1 VLMIDK
7 SAFLGGNST
16 KATSGINGAGT
27 RTQQAKGIADSAEI
41 FERDTLAGA
50 RGRAQPA
57 LIKVLTGE
65 SGDAVHW
72 LQDSFALDLSLVSR
86 LGGHSNERTH
96 RGKEKFP
103 GMTIT
108 YALMEALEAE
118 CDKGVAARAK
128 IISRASV
135 TRLLQSGGAVTGV
148 EYEVEGLKRTAHAS
162 CVVLATGGYAADFT
176 EGSLLRTHRPDIA
189 HLSTTNGPHC
199 TGDGIKLGL
208 SVGAGTIDMDM
219 VQVHPTGLVDPLEP
233 DAKVKFLAAEALRG
247 CGGILLDGSGNRFCN
262 ELGHR
267 DYVSNCMFKGKGP
280 FRLILQTKA
289 AAEINWHCKHYVG
302 RGLMK
307 FFDDGSALAR
317 EIGCSEAH
325 LASTFAAYSAAAAAG
340 TDSYGKKYFQNAPI
354 TMQDNFHVAVITPVL
369 HYCMGGIKVGPDTS
383 VLSPDGKPIA
393 GLFAAGEVM
402 GGVHGENRLGGS
414 SLLDCVVFGRVA
426 GRQALRLAGAAPVAA
441 AAAATKQPP
450 AATAA
455 AGGGRVFSMADVAK
469 HNTEKDCWVVVNG
482 QVPFPV
488 VRATRQIYPLTVK
501 RAISSRRRRK
511 AACVFVQCRS
521 MRRRC
526 ACRSWT

>member
-1 VLMIDK
+1 MSAHLQQRYIPTILADLSFGSGGGSVLLIDK
-7 SAFLGGNST
+7 SAYLGGNST

-27 RTQQAKGIADSAEI
+27 RTQQAKGIVDSAEI

-50 RGRAQPA
+50 RSRAQPA
-57 LIKVLTGE
+57 LIKVLAGE

-118 CDKGVAARAK
+118 CDKGSAARAK
-128 IISRASV
+128 IISRACV
-135 TRLLQSGGAVTGV
+135 TRLLLESGAVTGV
-148 EYEVEGLKRTAHAS
+148 EYEVQGQTHTAHAA

-176 EGSLLRTHRPDIA
+176 EGSLLRTYRPDIA

-199 TGDGIKLGL
+199 TGDGIKLGIAA
-208 SVGAGTIDMDM
+208 GAGTVDMDM

-233 DAKVKFLAAEALRG
+233 EAKVKFLAAEALRG
-247 CGGILLDGSGNRFCN
+247 CGGILLDGDGNRFCN

-267 DYVSNCMFKGKGP
+267 DYVSSCMFKGKGP
-280 FRLILQTKA
+280 FRLVLQTKA

-307 FFDDGSALAR
+307 FFDCGAALAR

-325 LASTFAAYSAAAAAG
+325 LASTFAAYSSAAAAG
-340 TDSYGKKYFQNAPI
+340 SDPYGKKYFQNVPI

-369 HYCMGGIKVGPDTS
+369 HYCMGGIKVGPDTA
-383 VLSPDGKPIA
+383 VLSPQGTPIA

-426 GRQALRLAGAAPVAA
+426 GRKALQLSGSVSAASVAVASPQPAA
-441 AAAATKQPP
+441 AAAA
-450 AATAA
+450 A
-455 AGGGRVFSMADVAK
+455 AGGKVFTMAEVAK

-482 QVPFPV
+482 QVS
-488 VRATRQIYPLTVK
+488 TRIPL
-501 RAISSRRRRK
+501 
-511 AACVFVQCRS
+511 
-521 MRRRC
+521 
-526 ACRSWT
+526 

>member
-1 VLMIDK
+1 MIDK

-27 RTQQAKGIADSAEI
+27 RTQQAKGIVDSAEI

-57 LIKVLTGE
+57 LIKVLAGE

-118 CDKGVAARAK
+118 CDKGAAARAK

-135 TRLLQSGGAVTGV
+135 TELLRSGPSTQQQIIGV
-148 EYEVEGLKRTAHAS
+148 EYEVEGVKHTAHAS

-199 TGDGIKLGL
+199 TGDGIKLGM
-208 SVGAGTIDMDM
+208 SVGAATVDMDM

-247 CGGILLDGSGNRFCN
+247 CGGILLDGDGNRFCN

-280 FRLILQTKA
+280 FRLVLQTKA

-307 FFDDGSALAR
+307 FFDNGAALAR
-317 EIGCSEAH
+317 EIGCSDAH
-325 LASTFAAYSAAAAAG
+325 LTSTFAAYSAAAAAG

-369 HYCMGGIKVGPDTS
+369 HYCMGGIKVAADTS
-383 VLSPDGKPIA
+383 VLSSDGQPIP

-426 GRQALRLAGAAPVAA
+426 GRKALQVAGAVPVAA
-441 AAAATKQPP
+441 AVAATQQPAAAAS
-450 AATAA
+450 AASS
-455 AGGGRVFSMADVAK
+455 GSVFSMAEVAK

-482 QVPFPV
+482 QVPQCP
-488 VRATRQIYPLTVK
+488 
-501 RAISSRRRRK
+501 
-511 AACVFVQCRS
+511 FVLL
-521 MRRRC
+521 
-526 ACRSWT
+526 

>member
-1 VLMIDK
+1 
-7 SAFLGGNST
+7 
-16 KATSGINGAGT
+16 
-27 RTQQAKGIADSAEI
+27 
-41 FERDTLAGA
+41 
-50 RGRAQPA
+50 
-57 LIKVLTGE
+57 
-65 SGDAVHW
+65 
-72 LQDSFALDLSLVSR
+72 
-86 LGGHSNERTH
+86 
-96 RGKEKFP
+96 
-103 GMTIT
+103 MTIT

-118 CDKGVAARAK
+118 CDKGATARAK

-135 TRLLQSGGAVTGV
+135 TKLLQAGGAVTGV
-148 EYEVEGLKRTAHAS
+148 EYEVEGQKRTANAS

-199 TGDGIKLGL
+199 TGDGIKLGM
-208 SVGAGTIDMDM
+208 SVGGATVDMDM

-247 CGGILLDGSGNRFCN
+247 CGGILLDGDGNRFCN

-280 FRLILQTKA
+280 FRLVLQTKA

-307 FFDDGSALAR
+307 FFDSGAALAR
-317 EIGCSEAH
+317 EIGCSDAH
-325 LASTFAAYSAAAAAG
+325 LSSTFTAYSAAAAQG

-369 HYCMGGIKVGPDTS
+369 HYCMGGIKVAPDTS
-383 VLSPDGKPIA
+383 VLTAGGAPVA

-426 GRQALRLAGAAPVAA
+426 GRKALQLAGAPSA
-441 AAAATKQPP
+441 

-455 AGGGRVFSMADVAK
+455 AAPQQPGAATAAAAASGGKVYTLAEVAK
-469 HNTEKDCWVVVNG
+469 HNTEKDCWVIVNG
-482 QVPFPV
+482 QVTSLLFCAL
-488 VRATRQIYPLTVK
+488 ATRL
-501 RAISSRRRRK
+501 
-511 AACVFVQCRS
+511 
-521 MRRRC
+521 RRC
-526 ACRSWT
+526 KSLSACALPRRL